1 MSPKQNKWITTDK
14 IHHECKIALDT
25 KSKEFT
31 WPFFEANTSTLIEI
45 SADVL
50 NSEHLDKAKRNVITY
65 LNGKK
70 VLKSK
75 AGDINIMYIFGD

>member
-1 MSPKQNKWITTDK
+1 MSVRLHWTLKVRNL
-14 IHHECKIALDT
+14 HGL
-25 KSKEFT
+25 S
-31 WPFFEANTSTLIEI
+31 NTSTLIEI

-50 NSEHLDKAKRNVITY
+50 ISEHLDKAKRNVITY

>member
-1 MSPKQNKWITTDK
+1 MSPKQNMWITLDK
-14 IHHECKIALDT
+14 IHHECKIAMDP
-25 KSKEFT
+25 KSKYG
-31 WPFFEANTSTLIEI
+31 PLIEI

-50 NSEHLDKAKRNVITY
+50 SSEHLDNSTCMKTSSHTCR
-65 LNGKK
+65 K

>member
-1 MSPKQNKWITTDK
+1 M
-14 IHHECKIALDT
+14 A
-25 KSKEFT
+25 
-31 WPFFEANTSTLIEI
+31 FFEANTSTLIEI

>member
-1 MSPKQNKWITTDK
+1 M
-14 IHHECKIALDT
+14 A
-25 KSKEFT
+25 
-31 WPFFEANTSTLIEI
+31 FFEANTSTLIEI

-70 VLKSK
+70 VLISK
-75 AGDINIMYIFGD
+75 VCMMNWCKAKKKNSKKTGCF